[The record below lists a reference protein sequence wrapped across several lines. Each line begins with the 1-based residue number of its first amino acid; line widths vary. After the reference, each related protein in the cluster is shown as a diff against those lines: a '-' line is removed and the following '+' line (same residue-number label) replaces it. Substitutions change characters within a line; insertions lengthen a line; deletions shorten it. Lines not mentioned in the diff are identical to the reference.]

1 MLSLHRWSIFTVRVH
16 LFLIC
21 GTVLTVG
28 KMYYYHIS
36 STFWR
41 KSNRCSPPQVLLWK
55 GVLKIYSK
63 DTGEQLQ
70 IDFIDIT
77 LCHGSSPVNF
87 LHISRISLF
96 KNTSDGLLLKKKKAV
111 AKQLNWNHTS
121 AWVHSCKIAAYFQNT
136 FSWEYLWGAA
146 SKAKESYNGI
156 PWIFTGLHILPSFLI
171 RD

>member
-96 KNTSDGLLLKKKKAV
+96 KNTSGGLLLKKKRLLQNNLIEITLRHGCIPVKLLPIFRISSP
-111 AKQLNWNHTS
+111 K
-121 AWVHSCKIAAYFQNT
+121 NT
-136 FSWEYLWGAA
+136 FGGLLLKQKKAIMAYLGF
-146 SKAKESYNGI
+146 S
-156 PWIFTGLHILPSFLI
+156 PVCIFYRHF
-171 RD
+171 

>member
-87 LHISRISLF
+87 LDISRISLF
-96 KNTSDGLLLKKKKAV
+96 KNTSGGLLLQNNLIEITLRHGCTPVKLLPIFRIHSPKTSGGLLLKQKKA
-111 AKQLNWNHTS
+111 
-121 AWVHSCKIAAYFQNT
+121 IMAYLG
-136 FSWEYLWGAA
+136 FS
-146 SKAKESYNGI
+146 
-156 PWIFTGLHILPSFLI
+156 PVCIFYRHF
-171 RD
+171 